1 MDKNK
6 IKQLCEQILMASD
19 SIVSIGAMT
28 TQMNAPQIAGI
39 QRAAKL
45 ICVELD
51 KECEGE
57 QTKG

>member
-6 IKQLCEQILMASD
+6 IKQLCEHIIMASD
-19 SIVSIGAMT
+19 SIVSVGSMS
-28 TQMNAPQIAGI
+28 TQMNAPQIVGI

-51 KECEGE
+51 KADAEVE
-57 QTKG
+57 